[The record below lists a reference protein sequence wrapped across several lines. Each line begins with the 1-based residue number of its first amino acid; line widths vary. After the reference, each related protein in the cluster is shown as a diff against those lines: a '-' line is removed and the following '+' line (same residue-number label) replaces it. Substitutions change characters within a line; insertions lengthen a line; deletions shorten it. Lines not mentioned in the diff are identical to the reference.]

1 MTQDEPAQQQN
12 IHWNFSGQTV
22 LVTGGTTGIGR
33 AAALRF
39 LQAGSEVWI
48 AGLADDHLR
57 RAEQDP
63 ALQGARLVACDVSSD
78 DDVRAL
84 FSQIGRLNAVVHCAG
99 MILRLEEFEIATFT
113 RVVDVNLNGAMRIAT
128 AARPFFLRE
137 GSGAIVNIASMLSTF
152 GGPRVPAYSAS
163 KGGIVQL
170 SKSLA
175 VAWAPENIRVNAV
188 APGWIATNLTMQLQ
202 QNLEASEKI
211 LSRTPMGRWGA
222 PEDVADAIV
231 FLCSSGARF
240 ITGAVLAVDGGY
252 SSC

>member
-1 MTQDEPAQQQN
+1 VTQDEPAQQPN
-12 IHWNFSGQTV
+12 IQWNFSGQTV
-22 LVTGGTTGIGR
+22 LITGGTTGIGR

-39 LQAGSEVWI
+39 LQAGSEVWV
-48 AGLADDHLR
+48 AGLADDHFR
-57 RAEQDP
+57 CAEQDP
-63 ALQGARLVACDVSSD
+63 ELQGARLVACDVSSD

-84 FSQIGRLNAVVHCAG
+84 FSQIDRLNAVVHCAG
-99 MILRLEEFEIATFT
+99 MILRTEEFEIATFT
-113 RVVDVNLNGAMRIAT
+113 KVVDVNLNGAMRIAT

-137 GSGAIVNIASMLSTF
+137 GGGAIVNIASMLSTF

-175 VAWAPENIRVNAV
+175 VAWAPENIRVNAI

-202 QNLEASEKI
+202 QNPEASEKI
-211 LSRTPMGRWGA
+211 LSRTPMGRWGS

-240 ITGAVLAVDGGY
+240 ITGTVLAVDGGY